1 MTLRFSLRRPI
12 ESTGLRVPAPINLVI
27 DDGTRHESRITLHW
41 ESFEAFRISFEQDY
55 KLDHLLEAVARDLTR
70 NETHRKLTRQ
80 YLGLPKQGP
89 IKAAT
94 HLACNPCLLFVARAL
109 DLHGALNVIGDPPQP
124 QSARLPVHYIAQ
136 PCNEPFNYTLPRYTG
151 LDLQI
156 RHAPKRA

>member
-27 DDGTRHESRITLHW
+27 DDGTQHGSHITLQW

-55 KLDHLLEAVARDLTR
+55 RLDYLLEAVARDLTR
-70 NETHRKLTRQ
+70 NEAHRKLTKR

-109 DLHGALNVIGDPPQP
+109 DIHGALNAIDDPPQP
-124 QSARLPVHYIAQ
+124 QSVRLPVHYVAQ
-136 PCNEPFNYTLPRYTG
+136 PRNEPLNSTLPRYTG
-151 LDLQI
+151 FDLQI